1 MRTTK
6 YQKKSNGWLWWSA
19 VGVVVFILMILMA
32 ILLGRATHAT
42 IEKSVAKVNSVNTK
56 SAAVASLSTDSDPVM
71 NFKDMNLND
80 QIALE
85 IQVAYGSSSNL
96 ANMNWAMTGTVNDG
110 QIMNSNNS
118 SADITIT
125 SGKIYVDGAMKMST
139 KAAVKKYYNDASS
152 MAETG
157 NIAVMVVSPDEL
169 SSSEDSGASSV
180 DESSIGV
187 GGVEDESD
195 TASST
200 SDGTYVVQSGDTWY
214 RIAYNLN
221 MTTAQLKAL
230 NPGVTDLQT
239 GSTLKVN
246 E

>member
-1 MRTTK
+1 MRVNK

-42 IEKSVAKVNSVNTK
+42 IKKSVNNIESVNTK
-56 SAAVASLSTDSDPVM
+56 SAAVASLSTGSEPVM

-110 QIMNSNNS
+110 QIMNRYNS

-125 SGKIYVDGAMKMST
+125 SGKIYVDGSMKMST
-139 KAAVKKYYNDASS
+139 KAAVKKYYNDATS

-169 SSSEDSGASSV
+169 SISDDSGESSV

-187 GGVEDESD
+187 GGVSQNTVKFELPADQPTMYGFAAENNV
-195 TASST
+195 T
-200 SDGTYVVQSGDTWY
+200 VE
-214 RIAYNLN
+214 
-221 MTTAQLKAL
+221 QLYTL
-230 NPGVTDLQT
+230 NPGLTADNYMQWIGRDVRVQ
-239 GSTLKVN
+239 
-246 E
+246 